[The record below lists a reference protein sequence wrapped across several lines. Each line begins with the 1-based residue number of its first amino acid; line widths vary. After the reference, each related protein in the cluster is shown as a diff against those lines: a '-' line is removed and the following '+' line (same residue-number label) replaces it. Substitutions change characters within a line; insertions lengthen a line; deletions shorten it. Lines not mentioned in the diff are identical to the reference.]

1 VAPGRIFEPDEPC
14 SLLAMQPTSFALS
27 AVIEQT
33 RRLLLNID
41 PELYHQPLP
50 EYSGSS
56 LGQHFR
62 HIIEFFICLDR
73 GRHTSCIDYASR
85 ERNLLYETNPLLAA
99 EALDLFEE
107 AMPFYDIDEP
117 IRVRAE
123 FNGDARPEYP
133 SSLGREMLFVF
144 DHAIHHLALIKIGL
158 INHAPHLVADDPDLG
173 VSPSTLKAR
182 RWS

>member
-1 VAPGRIFEPDEPC
+1 
-14 SLLAMQPTSFALS
+14 MQPTQYALS

-33 RRLLLNID
+33 RRLLLQIEPD
-41 PELYHQPLP
+41 LYHRSLP

-62 HIIEFFICLDR
+62 HILEFFICLER
-73 GRHTSCIDYASR
+73 GRSSLCIDYAAR
-85 ERNLLYETNPLLAA
+85 ERNMLYETNPLLAA
-99 EALDLFEE
+99 EALDIFEE
-107 AMPFYDIDEP
+107 AMHDFDIQTSV
-117 IRVRAE
+117 RVRAE
-123 FNGDARPEYP
+123 FNGEARPEYD
-133 SSLGREMLFVF
+133 SSLGREMLFVY

-158 INHAPHLVADDPDLG
+158 MNHAVHLVADDPELG

>member
-1 VAPGRIFEPDEPC
+1 
-14 SLLAMQPTSFALS
+14 MQPTQYALS

-33 RRLLLNID
+33 RRLLLHIEPD
-41 PELYHQPLP
+41 LYHRPLP

-62 HIIEFFICLDR
+62 HILEFFICLER
-73 GRHTSCIDYASR
+73 GRSSSCIDYAAR
-85 ERNLLYETNPLLAA
+85 ERNMLYETNPLLAA

-107 AMPFYDIDEP
+107 AMQSFDIQEP
-117 IRVRAE
+117 ISVRAE
-123 FNGDARPEYP
+123 FNGELRPEYE

-158 INHAPHLVADDPDLG
+158 MTHAVHLIADDPDLG
-173 VSPSTLKAR
+173 VSPSTLMAR